1 MQPQGASISTRSGK
15 VSGRH
20 LVSHVEDFCHQA
32 HKQQADLLRRFTCGL
47 SSKPVRCMLAKGLE
61 AYCANLP
68 VSWRAAAPPA
78 LQ

>member
-1 MQPQGASISTRSGK
+1 MQPQGIMHEDASGE

-20 LVSHVEDFCHQA
+20 LVSHVEAFSHQP
-32 HKQQADLLRRFTCGL
+32 HKQQADLLRSFPCGL
-47 SSKPVRCMLAKGLE
+47 SSKTVRRILAIGLE
-61 AYCANLP
+61 AYCADLP